1 MLRNGSRFKKEKYG
15 FLPTFFFFLTPV
27 RRIKISIGFQ
37 AEVLF
42 LAGAFF
48 VLPLRNLRRGPRS
61 RKCQYYKAG
70 WSQQSW

>member
-1 MLRNGSRFKKEKYG
+1 MALGSRKRNMDFCPL
-15 FLPTFFFFLTPV
+15 FFFFFLTPV